1 MKSGDPLKAWPD
13 APVKAYVQLT
23 DGEKKTLGRRQKIIL
38 IWSLL
43 ASFTYA
49 LIWYWLNAVGISPN
63 PTLVSVAHTYNFTSA
78 EIGYLISAFAAGFI
92 ITNFI
97 WGHLNDNYWPYRIV
111 TIGLIIAGITTVL
124 FPYIHSLPGMIAV
137 RLIAGIFNGAAWSGL
152 VKTVQLWFPIEKRSR
167 YLGLMIAVYSWAIS
181 ADELIGQNFMAT
193 IGGWQEWAVVV
204 GAIGVVVGIF
214 TFFTAKPYG
223 PMVGLPHLDWG
234 DVPPAKDR
242 SFSTVAK
249 SLYKFRWMIL
259 AILSGFVVIGGA
271 NVITA
276 FYIPDVLGA
285 IHHMSG
291 TQIGLLAT
299 FWGIGQGLL
308 ILLFGPLSD
317 RIRKRVIFLKI
328 GLGGAVLS
336 MIGVVFAAM
345 NPNLSM
351 PLMYLITIG
360 TGWPFLIAG
369 PIFALL
375 ADKYGVQLVGA
386 ASAHFEGFGTGGGA
400 FILPIIVGLM
410 SAPTA
415 FGVTS
420 PYPWVVM
427 AGIFFVIFLF
437 WLPQKDYTV
446 SKSMVDV
453 ATLEKEKKEKE
464 IEFGIAEN

>member
-13 APVKAYVQLT
+13 VPVKAYVQLT
-23 DGEKKTLGRRQKIIL
+23 DNEKKLLGRRQKIIL
-38 IWSLL
+38 IWSIL

-63 PTLVSVAHTYNFTSA
+63 PTLISVAHTYSFSPTQ
-78 EIGYLISAFAAGFI
+78 IGYLVSAFAAGFI

-111 TIGLIIAGITTVL
+111 TVGLIVAGLTTL
-124 FPYIHSLPGMIAV
+124 IFPYVHSLSGMIAI
-137 RLIAGIFNGAAWSGL
+137 RLVEGIFNGAAWSGL

-167 YLGLMIAVYSWAIS
+167 YLGIMIAVYSWAIS
-181 ADELIGQNFMAT
+181 ADELLGQSFMAAT
-193 IGGWQEWAVVV
+193 GGWQEWAIIVGILGLVV
-204 GAIGVVVGIF
+204 GAI

-234 DVPPAKDR
+234 DVPPAKNMTFKNV
-242 SFSTVAK
+242 SVA
-249 SLYKFRWMIL
+249 LYKFRWMIL

-271 NVITA
+271 NVISA

-285 IHHMSG
+285 IHHMTG
-291 TQIGLLAT
+291 PQIGLLAT
-299 FWGIGQGLL
+299 VWGVGQGIL
-308 ILLFGPLSD
+308 ILIFGPLSD
-317 RIRKRVIFLKI
+317 RLRKRVIFIKI
-328 GLGGAVLS
+328 GLGGSVLA
-336 MIGVVFAAM
+336 MIGVIYAALT
-345 NPNLSM
+345 PGLSM
-351 PLMYLITIG
+351 PMMYLITIS

-369 PIFALL
+369 PVFALL
-375 ADKYGVQLVGA
+375 ADRYGVQMVGA

-400 FILPIIVGLM
+400 FVLPLIVGGM
-410 SAPTA
+410 SASTA

-427 AGIFFVIFLF
+427 AAIFFVIFLF

-446 SKSMVDV
+446 SQSLVDV
-453 ATLEKEKKEKE
+453 KTLEKEKREKE
-464 IEFGIAEN
+464 IEFGLVED